1 MDLEIKLNSNRKLKN
16 LKEQIHNNEFLK
28 NRIIICT
35 LQPQGTVTTAF
46 NSK

>member
-1 MDLEIKLNSNRKLKN
+1 MDLEIKLNSNRKLEN

-35 LQPQGTVTTAF
+35 LKPHGTVTTAL
-46 NSK
+46 NNK